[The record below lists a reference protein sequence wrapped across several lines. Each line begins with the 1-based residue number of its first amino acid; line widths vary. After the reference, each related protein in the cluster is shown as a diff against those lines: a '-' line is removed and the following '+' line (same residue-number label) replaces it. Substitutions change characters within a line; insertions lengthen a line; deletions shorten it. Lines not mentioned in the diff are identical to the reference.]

1 MMNSAI
7 NWIAIFSYFLKLL
20 VGITQNFL
28 ADSTICFS
36 QPNLF
41 YLSPEIRN
49 PVQSFYVGKNELLP
63 S

>member
-20 VGITQNFL
+20 VGITQYFL
-28 ADSTICFS
+28 ADSAICFS
-36 QPNLF
+36 QPCLF
-41 YLSPEIRN
+41 YLAPEIKN
-49 PVQSFYVGKNELLP
+49 PVQSFNVGKNELLP